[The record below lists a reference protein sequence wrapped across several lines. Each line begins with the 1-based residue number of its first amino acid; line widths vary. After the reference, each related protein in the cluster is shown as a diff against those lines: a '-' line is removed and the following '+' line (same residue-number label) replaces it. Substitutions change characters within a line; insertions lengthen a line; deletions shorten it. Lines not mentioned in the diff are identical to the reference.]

1 MFYGWF
7 MAALGA
13 LIIALGSA
21 PVFYGLPVWNP
32 VVRNAFG
39 WSATQM
45 SGAYAITQVQEGFLG
60 PVAGFLTEKLGARRM
75 VLIGM
80 VVLGLGFVLFSRIQ
94 EVWQLYAAFCI
105 MSLGSSLGTWLPVM
119 TVMNQWFERNKSRA
133 MSLAME
139 GFALGGIIAPLLLAW
154 AIGGADP
161 TESERYGWRT
171 TAMFVGILCLLLA
184 VPLSRLVRNRPEEMG
199 LHPDG
204 DAVPVAK
211 ELQVDPGVGPAGN
224 EAEGYTWQE
233 AIKTRTFWFMS
244 IGHAASA
251 TAIVTVFVHLG
262 LALDER
268 GFSLDAIGRVIA
280 VYTAVSAVFVL
291 LGGYAGDR
299 LPIRLTAF
307 GFSVLQSAS
316 LVVLALAHST
326 WMLMLFAVMMGVG
339 SGARMPVGFSVRGVY
354 FGRKAYAAITSI
366 SLVPMSVLL
375 FAAPVF
381 AGFMRDAIGRYDVP
395 FLAVAGFSF
404 FGSCLFLLMGTPPKE
419 FARTEARS

>member
-7 MAALGA
+7 IAALGA

-32 VVRNAFG
+32 VLRNAFG

-45 SGAYAITQVQEGFLG
+45 SGAYALTQVQEGFLG
-60 PVAGFLTEKLGARRM
+60 PVAGFLTEKLGPRRM

-80 VVLGLGFVLFSRIQ
+80 TVLGLGFVLFSRIQ
-94 EVWQLYAAFCI
+94 ELWQMYAAFCI

-119 TVMNQWFERNKSRA
+119 TALNYWFVRHKSRA

-154 AIGGADP
+154 AIGGTDP

-171 TAMFVGILCLLLA
+171 TALFIGVLCLVLA
-184 VPLSRLVRNRPEEMG
+184 IPLSQLVRNRPEDLG

-204 DAVPVAK
+204 DADYADETPR
-211 ELQVDPGVGPAGN
+211 VDEGIAHLGS

-233 AIKTRTFWFMS
+233 AIKTPTFWFMS

-262 LALDER
+262 LALDDR
-268 GFSLDAIGRVIA
+268 GFSLGAISAVIA

-299 LPIRLTAF
+299 MPIRLTTF
-307 GFSVLQSAS
+307 GFSTLQSAS
-316 LVVLALAHST
+316 LVVLALAHSM

-339 SGARMPVGFSVRGVY
+339 SGARMPVGFSIRGIY
-354 FGRKAYAAITSI
+354 FGRKAYAAIMSI
-366 SLVPMSVLL
+366 SLVPMSILL

-381 AGFMRDAIGRYDVP
+381 AGLMRDAIGRYDVP

-404 FGSCLFLLMGTPPKE
+404 VGSCLFLLMGKPPKE
-419 FARTEARS
+419 FAHMDARS

>member
-7 MAALGA
+7 IAALGA

-32 VVRNAFG
+32 VLRNAFG
-39 WSATQM
+39 WSAAQM
-45 SGAYAITQVQEGFLG
+45 SGAYAFTQVQEGFLG

-75 VLIGM
+75 MLIGM
-80 VVLGLGFVLFSRIQ
+80 VVLGLGFVVFSRIQ
-94 EVWQLYAAFCI
+94 ELWQFYAAFCI

-119 TVMNQWFERNKSRA
+119 TALNHWFVRRKAQA

-139 GFALGGIIAPLLLAW
+139 GFALGGIVAPLLLAW
-154 AIGGADP
+154 AIGGIDP
-161 TESERYGWRT
+161 AESERYGWRN
-171 TAMFVGILCLLLA
+171 TALFVGILCLVLA
-184 VPLSRLVRNRPEEMG
+184 VPISRLVRNKPEDVG

-204 DAVPVAK
+204 DATPAYRARR
-211 ELQVDPGVGPAGN
+211 VDDIAANAVS
-224 EAEGYTWQE
+224 EIEGYTWQE
-233 AIKTRTFWFMS
+233 AVKTSTFWFMS

-251 TAIVTVFVHLG
+251 TAIVTAFVHLG
-262 LALDER
+262 LALDDR
-268 GFSLDAIGRVIA
+268 GFSLGAISAVIA

-299 LPIRLTAF
+299 MPIRLTAF
-307 GFSVLQSAS
+307 GFSALQSAS
-316 LVVLALAHST
+316 LAVLALADSM
-326 WMLMLFAVMMGVG
+326 WMLMLFAVMMGTG
-339 SGARMPVGFSVRGVY
+339 TGARMPVGFSVRGVY
-354 FGRKAYAAITSI
+354 FGRKAYAAIMSI
-366 SLVPMSVLL
+366 SLVPMSILL

-404 FGSCLFLLMGTPPKE
+404 FGSCLFLLMGKPPNE
-419 FARTEARS
+419 FSRTAAGS

>member
-1 MFYGWF
+1 

-94 EVWQLYAAFCI
+94 ELWQLYAAFCI

-119 TVMNQWFERNKSRA
+119 TVMNQWFVRNKSRA

-171 TAMFVGILCLLLA
+171 TALFVGLLCLALA
-184 VPLSRLVRNRPEEMG
+184 VPLSLLMRNRPEEMG

-204 DAVPVAK
+204 DSIPVAR
-211 ELQVDPGVGPAGN
+211 ERQVDPGAGPAGN

-268 GFSLDAIGRVIA
+268 GFTLGDIGRVIA

-404 FGSCLFLLMGTPPKE
+404 FGSCLFLLMGAPPKE
-419 FARTEARS
+419 FARTEART

>member
-7 MAALGA
+7 IAALGA
-13 LIIALGSA
+13 LIIALGSS

-39 WSATQM
+39 WTATQM

-80 VVLGLGFVLFSRIQ
+80 AVLGLGFVLFSRVQ
-94 EVWQLYAAFCI
+94 ELWQFYAAFCI

-119 TVMNQWFERNKSRA
+119 TVLNQWFVRNKSRA

-139 GFALGGIIAPLLLAW
+139 GFAVGGIVAPLLLAW
-154 AIGGADP
+154 AIGGSNPA
-161 TESERYGWRT
+161 ESERYGWRT
-171 TAMFVGILCLLLA
+171 SALFVGILCLVLA
-184 VPLSRLVRNRPEEMG
+184 VPLSKLVRNRPEDLG
-199 LHPDG
+199 LRPDG
-204 DAVPVAK
+204 DADYLDEAP
-211 ELQVDPGVGPAGN
+211 QVDEGIAHPAS
-224 EAEGYTWQE
+224 EVEGYTWQE
-233 AIKTRTFWFMS
+233 AIRTTTFWCMS

-251 TAIVTVFVHLG
+251 TAIVTAFVHLG

-268 GFSLDAIGRVIA
+268 GFTLDAIGWVIA

-299 LPIRLTAF
+299 LPIRLTTF
-307 GFSVLQSAS
+307 GFSTLQSAS
-316 LVVLALAHST
+316 LAVLALADNT

-354 FGRKAYAAITSI
+354 FGRKAYASIMSI
-366 SLVPMSVLL
+366 SLVPMSILL

-381 AGFMRDAIGRYDVP
+381 AGLLRDLTGRYDLP

-404 FGSCLFLLMGTPPKE
+404 FGSCLFLLMGKPPTE
-419 FARTEARS
+419 FVRAGART